1 MISELD
7 LNLWNR
13 KKQFLFFNT
22 FEDPFFSITA
32 EVDVTGLLQV
42 HRETGVSF
50 FLGSLYA
57 SMMAANSIENFR
69 YRIREE
75 KVIVHQK
82 VYVGSTILQEDHT
95 FAFCYFPYKD
105 SLTEF
110 CKSGSKALKRALLS
124 CDFDARDPDDALIH
138 HSVIPWLSFT
148 QVKHPHKFKN
158 IDSIPKIAFGKY
170 FTKENRVVMPVSVE
184 AHHGLMDGY
193 HVAEYFRHFQNELD
207 SINI

>member
-1 MISELD
+1 MISVLD

-32 EVDVTGLLQV
+32 EVDVTGLLQI
-42 HRETGVSF
+42 HREAGVSF

-193 HVAEYFRHFQNELD
+193 HVAEYFRHLQNELD